1 MCTVASVSSL
11 PFLLSLFFLRFCAQH
26 TQFSAKGRVTANP
39 HAMSSIPDGLFG
51 MYRMIFFNGLDLR
64 NEVRQFKMRFSSA
77 QNDVEVRA
85 LVVNVMSGFMEY
97 RDGKLTGGM
106 ASTLSLG
113 PPFFMEMENFL
124 RTGFAAGMYF
134 RLDGDLLT
142 LVHGEDVLLL
152 TAE

>member
-1 MCTVASVSSL
+1 
-11 PFLLSLFFLRFCAQH
+11 
-26 TQFSAKGRVTANP
+26 
-39 HAMSSIPDGLFG
+39 MSSIPDGLFG

-124 RTGFAAGMYF
+124 RSGFAAGMYF